1 MKKALVVVVIMIS
14 LGTVAMAPGMAY
26 AQKGDTTRGMRG
38 VGTTTPF
45 KFAGVVKSVDKDAK
59 TIVVTTPQKGDVTL
73 RLDRAKFEGAYTM
86 ADNVN
91 VGDQVSGQGANV
103 DGQNWVS
110 EMTRTAA
117 PAK

>member
-1 MKKALVVVVIMIS
+1 MNKALVVLIVIVG
-14 LGTVAMAPGMAY
+14 LGTGGMAPGMAY
-26 AQKGDTTRGMRG
+26 AQKGDTTRGMKA
-38 VGTTTPF
+38 VGQTTPF
-45 KFAGVVKSVDKDAK
+45 KFTGVVKSVDKDAK
-59 TIVVTTPQKGDVTL
+59 TIVVTTPQKGDVAF

-110 EMTRTAA
+110 EMTRTAV